1 MPKRSC
7 PFSESFS
14 SQYKVH
20 VGQKEIS
27 NCGVLGLKYRQ
38 ETYEKTKNL
47 LFSGTRAVMGRLWK
61 ADGAEKASDALVS
74 DLTAVSPAPGQQTLL
89 KGQTRI
95 GLDGRLQRADTAAV
109 DITKIVV
116 PVVQRLLQHVV
127 CVRGSLVRGRRA
139 LSVSVT
145 RVQHVSS
152 SATSALNTAA
162 PCAASQI
169 TVSVMSVSSAVA
181 VLPDSSD
188 QNR

>member
-20 VGQKEIS
+20 VGQKEIN

-95 GLDGRLQRADTAAV
+95 GLDGRLQRADTAAGCAAAPSACCV
-109 DITKIVV
+109 C
-116 PVVQRLLQHVV
+116 QRVS
-127 CVRGSLVRGRRA
+127 GSRKACSQCERHACAACIQQCNICSEHCCSLC
-139 LSVSVT
+139 SVT
-145 RVQHVSS
+145 DYSERYERVLCCGCSS
-152 SATSALNTAA
+152 
-162 PCAASQI
+162 
-169 TVSVMSVSSAVA
+169 
-181 VLPDSSD
+181 
-188 QNR
+188 